1 MSTLAHQREETLQ
14 GSVRVLLS
22 GFYCQGSKSFFHI
35 RLKNGGDSRQ
45 TSLLETNGSLT
56 VSKLNPLTGKTSDR
70 FAVFVMERSSVT
82 FMASLFGLVL
92 I

>member
-14 GSVRVLLS
+14 GSVRILLS
-22 GFYCQGSKSFFHI
+22 GKSFFHI

-45 TSLLETNGSLT
+45 TSLLETKGGLT